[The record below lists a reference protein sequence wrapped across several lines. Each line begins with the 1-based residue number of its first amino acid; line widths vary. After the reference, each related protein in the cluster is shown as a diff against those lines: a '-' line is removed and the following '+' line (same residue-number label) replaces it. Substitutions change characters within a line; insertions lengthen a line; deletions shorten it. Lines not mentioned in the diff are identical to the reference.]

1 MCAFGGAGVDGVAMP
16 QRGQNARQWSE
27 ELRLMFALN
36 AETVVI

>member
-1 MCAFGGAGVDGVAMP
+1 MCAFSGAGVDGVAIP

-27 ELRLMFALN
+27 ELRLMIALN